1 LVVKKFEPLLI
12 FMGVGA
18 MTDFSALIVNPR
30 MLLFGAAAQ
39 FGMFSIFSIIALKMV
54 PGFEFSQQDAAAIA
68 IIGGADGPTAIFL
81 ASKLV
86 PDLLEAI

>member
-1 LVVKKFEPLLI
+1 
-12 FMGVGA
+12 

-30 MLLFGAAAQ
+30 MLLFG
-39 FGMFSIFSIIALKMV
+39 
-54 PGFEFSQQDAAAIA
+54 AAAIA

>member
-1 LVVKKFEPLLI
+1 
-12 FMGVGA
+12 MGVGA

-39 FGMFSIFSIIALKMV
+39 FGMFSIFNIFSIIALKMV